1 MTTPTPNQNPYKV
14 TTGKCRLCYTKNV
27 LTPDETGSYSLM
39 ILIPKTD
46 TVTVNALNASI
57 EKYKKDASAEAKWG
71 SKFLAS
77 MKTPMR
83 DGDTERDTD
92 KSPEFKGHY
101 FINANTYTKPGVV
114 DARMHDIINASDL
127 YSGCYGRVS
136 VVPAAFNTDGN
147 KGIKLYLNNVQKLG
161 DGDRLGGG
169 AGNVNDDF
177 TAVEEDFLS

>member
-1 MTTPTPNQNPYKV
+1 MATTNPYKV
-14 TTGKCRLCYTKNV
+14 TTGKGRLCYVQNLLK
-27 LTPDETGSYSLM
+27 PDEKDSYSLM
-39 ILIPKTD
+39 FLIPKTD
-46 TVTVNALNASI
+46 TVTVNAIKKSI
-57 EKYKKDASAEAKWG
+57 EAFKKDTKAEGKWG

-77 MKTPMR
+77 MKLPLR

-114 DARMHDIINASDL
+114 DAQMQEIINPADI
-127 YSGCYGRVS
+127 YSGCYGRIS

-147 KGIKLYLNNVQKLG
+147 KGIKFYLNNVQKLS
-161 DGDRLGGG
+161 DGEKLGGG
-169 AGNVNDDF
+169 ASQASDDF